1 MTGQEVKGYG
11 VGLKTGLQPK
21 KKKKKKLQVGTSSGN
36 LCKETVKMTIFEQYQ
51 YFGH

>member
-21 KKKKKKLQVGTSSGN
+21 KQNYKLVQAV
-36 LCKETVKMTIFEQYQ
+36 ETFAKRQ
-51 YFGH
+51 

>member
-21 KKKKKKLQVGTSSGN
+21 KTPKLQVGTNSGN

>member
-21 KKKKKKLQVGTSSGN
+21 NNNKINYKLVQAV
-36 LCKETVKMTIFEQYQ
+36 ETFAKRQ
-51 YFGH
+51 

>member
-21 KKKKKKLQVGTSSGN
+21 KTKQNYKLVQAV
-36 LCKETVKMTIFEQYQ
+36 ETFAKRQ
-51 YFGH
+51 

>member
-21 KKKKKKLQVGTSSGN
+21 KNNNKLQVGTSSGN

>member
-11 VGLKTGLQPK
+11 VGLKTGLQP
-21 KKKKKKLQVGTSSGN
+21 KKKKKLQVGTSSGN

>member
-21 KKKKKKLQVGTSSGN
+21 KQNKITSWYKQWKPLQRDSKN
-36 LCKETVKMTIFEQYQ
+36 DNI
-51 YFGH
+51 

>member
-21 KKKKKKLQVGTSSGN
+21 NKKIKNYKLVQAV
-36 LCKETVKMTIFEQYQ
+36 ETFAKRQ
-51 YFGH
+51 